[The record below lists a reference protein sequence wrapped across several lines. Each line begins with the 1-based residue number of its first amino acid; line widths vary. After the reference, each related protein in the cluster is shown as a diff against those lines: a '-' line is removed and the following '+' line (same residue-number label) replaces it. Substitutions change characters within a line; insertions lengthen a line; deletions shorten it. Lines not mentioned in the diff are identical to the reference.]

1 MTVLLGG
8 IAAFI
13 LGIIGLFV
21 WWQAFFTL
29 LKGGIPIALLIGGI
43 LAIFVGMDEFKDK
56 LKEEREKEKEELLK
70 AREELERTKAEAD
83 KYREELERMKAE
95 SSSQDAAISK
105 TEEN

>member
-1 MTVLLGG
+1 MAYQIHSFCGVSHKDD
-8 IAAFI
+8 FS
-13 LGIIGLFV
+13 
-21 WWQAFFTL
+21 
-29 LKGGIPIALLIGGI
+29 
-43 LAIFVGMDEFKDK
+43 FVGMDEFKDK